1 MCFSIPKKVLKVKKN
16 TAVVEGGKRVQL
28 GTDTHVVKGQYLRI
42 VGNIAVGT
50 LSQKEGLKVRQL
62 IQSLNNTYV

>member
-28 GTDTHVVKGQYLRI
+28 GTDTHVRTGQYLRV

-50 LSQKEGLKVRQL
+50 LSQREGLKVRQL